1 MKILKLGAACAA
13 STIAISYSLPA
24 HAQFT
29 ELPQIVVTPNRAP
42 TAAERSG
49 SRVETVTR
57 MEMEEQDLPLAL
69 DYLERLPG
77 ISVTSPGGP
86 GAEGSLSVRGAPRRY
101 VKTLYNG
108 IDIGDPTNTQVQTS
122 YQYLL
127 SGGLDSI
134 EVLKGSQSTLY
145 GSDAIA
151 GVISFSTLGD
161 IEPGVSH
168 ILHGEAGSRGTA
180 RGGYGLRA
188 ANDVGRA
195 AVNITGFR
203 TDGISAAAAGTERDG
218 YENVTFDAAGDYR
231 INDVVSVF
239 GSLLYIDAEADYDDS
254 SPVADNP
261 FNVNHSRQVAGRA
274 GVNFDLMDGRAKNTI
289 SFQAF
294 DIDRGIRSVS
304 AFGPFDADYA
314 GERQKVDYQGSFD
327 VNDWLLMQYGADHE
341 RQTSRVTDNYGSDTD
356 DSFSLTGVWTQAV
369 LEPTEFLTLTGGLRY
384 DDHSEFG
391 DHLTYRATGSYL
403 FGDSGFRLHSS
414 VGTGFRAPSLY
425 ELYGPWVGNTDLQP
439 EESFSF
445 DIGLEHRFSDHL
457 VADVTY
463 FMLDIDNLI
472 GFSGGVYDQVA
483 GTSRQRGIEA
493 SLLYDLNEWFS
504 LGAAYTYTHTRDP
517 EGNRNIRVPRHEA
530 ALTAAYKPAEKWTIT
545 GSAKFVADTVDTG
558 DFKLDDYVLLNAKVS
573 YQATDTTELYVR
585 GENLLDQDYQTVRGY
600 NTPGIGVFAGF
611 RSTF

>member
-1 MKILKLGAACAA
+1 MYAFRLSAACAA
-13 STIAISYSLPA
+13 SAIAILASLPA

-29 ELPQIVVTPNRAP
+29 ELPQIVITPNRAP
-42 TAAERSG
+42 TEAERSG

-57 MEMEEQDLPLAL
+57 MEMDEQDLPLAV

-77 ISVTSPGGP
+77 ISVSSPGGP
-86 GAEGSLSVRGAPRRY
+86 GQEGSLSVRGAPRRY

-168 ILHGEAGSRGTA
+168 ILHGEAGSRGTV

-188 ANDVGRA
+188 ANDAGRA

-203 TDGISAAAAGTERDG
+203 TDGISAAAGGTERDG
-218 YENVTFDAAGDYR
+218 YENVTFDAAADYR

-239 GSLLYIDAEADYDDS
+239 GSLLFIDAEADYDDS

-261 FNVNHSRQVAGRA
+261 FNINLSRQIAGRA
-274 GVNFDLMDGRAKNTI
+274 GVNFDLMDGRLKNTV
-289 SFQAF
+289 SVQAF
-294 DIDRGIRSVS
+294 DIERGIRSVS
-304 AFGPFDADYA
+304 MFGPFDADYD
-314 GERQKVDYQGSFD
+314 GQRRKIDYQGSFD
-327 VNDWLLMQYGADHE
+327 VNDWLLLQYGADHE
-341 RQTSRVTDNYGSDTD
+341 RQTARVTDNFGSDTD
-356 DSFSLTGVWTQAV
+356 DSFSLTGLWTQAI
-369 LEPTEFLTLTGGLRY
+369 LEPTELLTLTGGLRY

-391 DHLTYRATGSYL
+391 DHVTYRATGSYL
-403 FGDSGFRLHSS
+403 LGDSGFRLHSS

-425 ELYGPWVGNTDLQP
+425 ELYGPWVGNTDLEP
-439 EESFSF
+439 EKSVSF
-445 DIGLEHRFSDHL
+445 DVGVEHRFNDRF

-472 GFSGGVYDQVA
+472 EFSGGVYNQVP
-483 GTSRQRGIEA
+483 GTSRQRGVET
-493 SLLYDLNEWFS
+493 SLLYEANDWLSF
-504 LGAAYTYTHTRDP
+504 GMAYTYTHTRDAA
-517 EGNRNIRVPRHEA
+517 GNRNIRVPRHEV

-545 GSAKFVADTVDTG
+545 GLAKFVANTVDSG

-573 YQATDTTELYVR
+573 YQATESTELYVR
-585 GENLLDQDYQTVRGY
+585 GENLLDQDYQTVRGF